1 MRMTPAISLAALF
14 AAAGLFAATPV
25 AKWDVVPNQRFKGVF
40 NAGVVAFHESALEVS
55 FSVNGKVVHTAAR
68 KELNPRTDVTE
79 YVFPVD
85 SSLYGDRKLVIT
97 AEVKAKGGEAISL
110 PPITLYSNEKGTMGS
125 RTNIWVD
132 VENGIDYAEGT
143 ESAPVK
149 TFAVAMRKCG
159 DGGTI
164 YCKKGIYPVNRMGG
178 GYARRFWTTI
188 RPAPGLSAGDVKV
201 RGGRPATDL
210 VRFKDVDV
218 FVDVAGTHG
227 MLIAGEGSLR
237 TVNAWFDNCRLYN
250 KRGAAAAD
258 VSPFGNKLSAYVTGG
273 VSARLKNGPCY
284 AKLVRNHKVRQITS
298 EAFSG
303 NDMLVVNSSVVGV
316 DPGTDIEAKPAVF
329 AGCAITPEW
338 LHDIVFY
345 NVKCEG
351 VQGNGLLGTR
361 VRDSAFVNVS
371 INGGGKENYT
381 RFSDRMENV
390 LFVNVRQ
397 PALEWDW
404 HQGNVKKP
412 GAYVPVDVRVYGC
425 KARDMY
431 GFPTTDGSQGL
442 LVGEGGLLDDL

>member
-1 MRMTPAISLAALF
+1 MRLTPAISLSALL
-14 AAAGLFAATPV
+14 AAAGLYAATPV

-40 NAGVVAFHESALEVS
+40 NAGVVAFHESALEVA
-55 FSVNGKVVHTAAR
+55 FSVNGKAAHTAIK
-68 KELNPRTDVTE
+68 KELNPRTGVTE

-85 SSLYGDRKLVIT
+85 SALYGDRKLVIT
-97 AEVKAKGGEAISL
+97 AEVKANGGEALSL
-110 PPITLYSNEKGTMGS
+110 PPLTLYSNQKGTMGS

-143 ESAPVK
+143 ENAPVK
-149 TFAVAMRKCG
+149 TFARAIQKCG
-159 DGGTI
+159 DGGTV
-164 YCKKGIYPVNRMGG
+164 YCKKGIYPIRRAGG
-178 GYARRFWTTI
+178 GMSRKFWTTI
-188 RPAPGLSAGDVKV
+188 CPAPGLSPGDVKI
-201 RGGRPATDL
+201 RSGRPATNFL
-210 VRFKDVDV
+210 RFKDVDI
-218 FVDVAGTHG
+218 FIDASGTHD
-227 MLIAGEGSLR
+227 MLIGGEGLR
-237 TVNAWFDNCRLYN
+237 ESNAWFDNCRLYN

-258 VSPFGNKLSAYVTGG
+258 ISPFGNKLTAYVTGG

-284 AKLVRNHKVRQITS
+284 AKLVRGHKVRQITS

-303 NDMLVVNSSVVGV
+303 NDMLVVNSSVVDV

-345 NVKCEG
+345 NVKCEQ
-351 VQGNGLLGTR
+351 VKGNGLLGTR
-361 VRDSAFVNVS
+361 VRDSAFVNVE
-371 INGGGKENYT
+371 ITGGGKENYT

-390 LFVNVRQ
+390 LFVNVQ
-397 PALEWDW
+397 QSALEWDW